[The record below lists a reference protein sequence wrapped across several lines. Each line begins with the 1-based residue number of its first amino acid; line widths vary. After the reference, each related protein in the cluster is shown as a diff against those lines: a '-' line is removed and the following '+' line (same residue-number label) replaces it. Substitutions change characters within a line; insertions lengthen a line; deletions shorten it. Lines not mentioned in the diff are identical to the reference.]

1 MSLKH
6 LAIIM
11 DGNRRWALSNNLK
24 RFEGHNK
31 GAENLWQIVKDV
43 DKKRIN
49 YLTVFVF
56 STENWKRSEVEISFL
71 MDLLIKFLDDTIE
84 KINSNDYKIK
94 FIGNLNSFKKNII
107 KKIDII
113 HDNTSKNNGLTISL
127 ALNYGGR
134 SDIINATNKIL
145 KLGVPHKIIDE
156 KTFKKFTFNHD
167 IPDPDLLI
175 RTGGEMRLSNFLLWD
190 LAYTELMSLTKFWPD
205 FDSKILDECIK
216 NFYSRKRNYGE

>member
-56 STENWKRSEVEISFL
+56 STENWKRSQAEISFL
-71 MDLLIKFLDDTIE
+71 MELLVKLLDDTIE
-84 KINSNDYKIK
+84 KIN
-94 FIGNLNSFKKNII
+94 
-107 KKIDII
+107 
-113 HDNTSKNNGLTISL
+113 
-127 ALNYGGR
+127 
-134 SDIINATNKIL
+134 
-145 KLGVPHKIIDE
+145 
-156 KTFKKFTFNHD
+156 
-167 IPDPDLLI
+167 
-175 RTGGEMRLSNFLLWD
+175 
-190 LAYTELMSLTKFWPD
+190 
-205 FDSKILDECIK
+205 
-216 NFYSRKRNYGE
+216 